1 MAAPN
6 APNPAIPNVQGNP
19 DQKSRSDQDQVP
31 ADQVPAQVP
40 IQPVPQLAPAPLA
53 PAGVIPVPQIVY
65 QNWIVRNQNSQVSQ
79 KKMRNLIFL
88 VQEIGWKHIT
98 SQKEKR

>member
-6 APNPAIPNVQGNP
+6 APNPAIPNIQGNL
-19 DQKSRSDQDQVP
+19 DQNQDQDQDQVP
-31 ADQVPAQVP
+31 AGQVPAQVP

-65 QNWIVRNQNSQVSQ
+65 PNWIGKNSQVSQ